1 MRPGWP
7 PGRRKRPRY
16 EVDDILA
23 DVHSLTLYALKAPD
37 TS

>member
-7 PGRRKRPRY
+7 PGRRKRAFH
-16 EVDDILA
+16 EVDDVLREC
-23 DVHSLTLYALKAPD
+23 HSLAHDAQRED

>member
-7 PGRRKRPRY
+7 PGRRKRRIH
-16 EVDDILA
+16 EVDDVLTEL
-23 DVHSLTLYALKAPD
+23 HSLARHAWD